1 MELMTQKS
9 RCVYEIRD
17 VLISR
22 LKQGASAVDLLDA
35 MAELCIDVARAEPD
49 HAAER
54 LERVCWTVD
63 TAIKEIAAPTAA
75 RDQPIQSLVCGIAVS
90 PPDEHG
96 NLTVSFNS
104 LNGSVRYA
112 ARLPTNEALK
122 HAGRIIKVVGC
133 HGETMN

>member
-1 MELMTQKS
+1 MSQKS
-9 RCVYEIRD
+9 RSVFEIRD
-17 VLISR
+17 VLIALSR
-22 LKQGASAVDLLDA
+22 QGASAVDLLDA

-49 HAAER
+49 HATER

-63 TAIKEIAAPTAA
+63 TALKEIDAPTAA
-75 RDQPIQSLVCGIAVS
+75 RDQPIQSLVCGISVS

-122 HAGRIIKVVGC
+122 HAGWIIKAVGHDGAGMC
-133 HGETMN
+133 

>member
-1 MELMTQKS
+1 MF
-9 RCVYEIRD
+9 EIRD

-63 TAIKEIAAPTAA
+63 TALKEIDIPSAG
-75 RDQPIQSLVCGIAVS
+75 RDRPIQSFVGNVS
-90 PPDEHG
+90 VSLPDEQG
-96 NLTVSFNS
+96 NLMLSFNS

-112 ARLPTNEALK
+112 ARLPTIEALK
-122 HAGRIIKVVGC
+122 HAGRIIKVVRC
-133 HGETMN
+133 NDETMN

>member
-1 MELMTQKS
+1 MTQKS
-9 RCVYEIRD
+9 RCVFEIRD

-35 MAELCIDVARAEPD
+35 MAELCIDVARAEPA

-63 TAIKEIAAPTAA
+63 TALKEIDAPTAA
-75 RDQPIQSLVCGIAVS
+75 RDQPIQSLVCGISVS
-90 PPDEHG
+90 TPDEHG
-96 NLTVSFNS
+96 NLLLSFNS

-112 ARLPTNEALK
+112 ARLPTIEALK
-122 HAGRIIKVVGC
+122 HAGSIIKAVGC

>member
-1 MELMTQKS
+1 MTQKS
-9 RCVYEIRD
+9 RCVFEIRD

-63 TAIKEIAAPTAA
+63 TALKEIASPLAG
-75 RDQPIQSLVCGIAVS
+75 RDRPIQSLVAHVS
-90 PPDEHG
+90 VSAPDEHG
-96 NLTVSFNS
+96 NLMLSFNS

-112 ARLPTNEALK
+112 ARLPTTEALK
-122 HAGRIIKVVGC
+122 HAGSIIKAVGQHQAGTC
-133 HGETMN
+133 